1 MGGGCLLT
9 HGAAVQEIAL
19 FQLDTQKVKFIF
31 KYVTSV
37 YLSFPLGNGP
47 HAIFEFVKRTFS
59 SSDHLNMATA
69 NERIA
74 VILSTVGSSKKKPS
88 C

>member
-9 HGAAVQEIAL
+9 HGVAVQEIAL

-37 YLSFPLGNGP
+37 YLYFPLGNGP

-59 SSDHLNMATA
+59 SSDHLNMATT

-88 C
+88 W